1 MKLEEKTTT
10 IMKIAT
16 TTTKTGKRTK
26 REREGKDPAK
36 FKFFVC
42 MLTKKLNGI
51 EYGIKAHISLTV
63 TLSLGLI
70 SITTRL

>member
-1 MKLEEKTTT
+1 
-10 IMKIAT
+10 MKI
-16 TTTKTGKRTK
+16 
-26 REREGKDPAK
+26 EREARRGSFLK

-42 MLTKKLNGI
+42 MLKQKLNGI
-51 EYGIKAHISLTV
+51 EYGIKTHILLTV